1 MAGGSLP
8 PWCCPGTCSPGA
20 GQQRRPQLD
29 TPRFYEFRDPCS
41 DSTGSGPQSLIG
53 AGVRDAFRTNAV
65 TAATSWRRGRLSR
78 LSRDAAGYVGGGMVV
93 GRNTARPDVVAEVAD
108 HHPARGSSRSWV
120 VRPAGRTRG
129 GDRTHWVA

>member
-53 AGVRDAFRTNAV
+53 AVVRDAFRRTNAV
-65 TAATSWRRGRLSR
+65 TAATSWRRRRLSR

-93 GRNTARPDVVAEVAD
+93 GRNDPTTARRPGRPWTARTSARPCVAERLDPGDWRIDAD
-108 HHPARGSSRSWV
+108 
-120 VRPAGRTRG
+120 
-129 GDRTHWVA
+129 DY